1 MDGATTAGAAEAAA
15 AAAAAA
21 VAACRFQ
28 EGRGQEL
35 DCCSSGESPARPD
48 IANAQPIHTTPVFSP
63 QLSHSTLFNPCV
75 QPHSALMKAYLGWMC
90 LGPPLGVTRCLL
102 LVVTTGPLT
111 GSPPAA
117 SWRRKGGS
125 TPAQRPARARASF
138 SRGRP
143 AQPAPPSYLNTSHHI
158 DCLVDMRNPHEE
170 IF

>member
-1 MDGATTAGAAEAAA
+1 MDGATGAAEAAA

-125 TPAQRPARARASF
+125 PPAQPQPEPPSPEA
-138 SRGRP
+138 
-143 AQPAPPSYLNTSHHI
+143 AQPAPPTSTLLTT
-158 DCLVDMRNPHEE
+158 LVEMRNP
-170 IF
+170 